1 MLSSLEKKKRPKKAE
16 VDYKIFYY
24 THCASQE
31 LVKAAALS
39 DKNGPIIRSIKIV
52 ENFV

>member
-1 MLSSLEKKKRPKKAE
+1 MLSSLEKKKGRPKKAE

-39 DKNGPIIRSIKIV
+39 DEKRPNHQV
-52 ENFV
+52 DQNC